1 MSEQRPFRF
10 AAQAFSADSAR
21 QWRGIVREAEALGYS
36 TLHVADHYFGPGP
49 LEAITN
55 HPVQKLAA
63 VPALAMAA
71 EATER
76 IRIGSRL
83 FCVDYHLPAVLAKEA
98 ATLDMLSDGR
108 LELGLGA
115 GWLAAEYEAIGIDHD
130 PLGVRIRRLA
140 EVIEL
145 VRAHFSGEPIDVRG
159 EFVSVCGYSGVP
171 VPVQSPPPIMV
182 GGGGKNILTLAGRT
196 ADIVSLNLN
205 NRAGVLGP
213 DGVRTTT
220 AEETARKVGYIRD
233 AAAERGRG
241 MPELEVATYF
251 TFITDDGKAVAEQ
264 LGAEMG
270 LSPEEMRSHPLAL
283 IGTVDDIC
291 DQLEE
296 RRETFGISY
305 VTILVDA
312 IIPGTATI
320 RDFAPVVERM
330 SGR

>member
-1 MSEQRPFRF
+1 MSGKKPFRF

-21 QWRGIVREAEALGYS
+21 QWRAIVREAEALGYS

-98 ATLDMLSDGR
+98 ATLDLLSDGR

-115 GWLAAEYEAIGIDHD
+115 GWIAAEYAAMGIEHD
-130 PLGVRIRRLA
+130 PPGTRIRRLA

-145 VRAHFSGEPIDVRG
+145 VRAHFSGTPIDVDG
-159 EFVSVCGYSGVP
+159 EFVSVSGYTGTP
-171 VPVQSPPPIMV
+171 RPVQDPPPIMV
-182 GGGGKNILTLAGRT
+182 GGGGRKILTLAGRT

-205 NRAGVLGP
+205 NRAGALGP

-220 AEETARKVGYIRD
+220 AEQTADKISCIRA
-233 AAAERGRG
+233 AAAERGTG
-241 MPELEVATYF
+241 MPEIEIAPYF
-251 TFITDDGKAVAEQ
+251 TFITDDAKAVAEQ

-270 LSPEEMRSHPLAL
+270 LSPEEMRAHPLAL

-291 DQLEE
+291 DQLQE
-296 RRETFGISY
+296 RRETYGISY

-312 IIPGTATI
+312 ILPGTATI
-320 RDFAPVVERM
+320 RDFAPIVERLA
-330 SGR
+330 GR

>member
-1 MSEQRPFRF
+1 MSEKKPFRF
-10 AAQAFSADSAR
+10 AAQAFSADSAGH
-21 QWRGIVREAEALGYS
+21 WRAIVREAEALGYS

-49 LEAITN
+49 LETVTN

-71 EATER
+71 ECTER

-98 ATLDMLSDGR
+98 ATLDLLSDGR

-115 GWLAAEYEAIGIDHD
+115 GWIAAEYEAMGIDHD
-130 PLGVRIRRLA
+130 PPGVRIRRLA
-140 EVIEL
+140 EVIDL
-145 VRAHFSGEPIDVRG
+145 VRAHFSGKPIDVRG
-159 EFVSVCGYSGVP
+159 EFVSVSGYTGTP
-171 VPVQSPPPIMV
+171 RPVQSPPPIMV
-182 GGGGKNILTLAGRT
+182 GGGGRKVLSLAGRV

-220 AEETARKVGYIRD
+220 AAQTIEKLGYIR
-233 AAAERGRG
+233 AAVSEQGRA
-241 MPELEVATYF
+241 MPEIEIAPYF
-251 TFITDDGKAVAEQ
+251 TFITDDAKNVSER

-270 LSPEEMRSHPLAL
+270 LSPEEMQAHPLAL
-283 IGTVDDIC
+283 IGTIDDIC

-296 RRETFGISY
+296 RRDTYGISY

-312 IIPGTATI
+312 ILPGTATI
-320 RDFAPVVERM
+320 RDFAPIVERLA
-330 SGR
+330 GR